1 MLSSLLETQIVIGG
15 ETVTYLDIG
24 EGLLYALLGFIITF
38 LGIVILIFMI
48 WAVGKIMSK
57 IRMQKKEV
65 PPDAKEDNL
74 TEENSLTPEIRAAIV
89 AAIAAYYEGE
99 KSVCEFKVKRIRRL

>member
-65 PPDAKEDNL
+65 PPDAKAENL

-89 AAIAAYYEGE
+89 AAIAAY
-99 KSVCEFKVKRIRRL
+99 

>member
-1 MLSSLLETQIVIGG
+1 MLSSLLETQIVIGV

-38 LGIVILIFMI
+38 LGIDILIFMI

-65 PPDAKEDNL
+65 PPDAKAENL
-74 TEENSLTPEIRAAIV
+74 TEENSLTPEIREAIV
-89 AAIAAYYEGE
+89 EAIAAYYEGE